1 MIPRMDITTAIGK
14 EDIPCDRLGSKVLHC
29 IKQPTTTTDKQLLQM
44 LYCTSICYKYC
55 ILRATAA
62 NVVLC
67 EHLLQILY
75 FTSNCYK
82 YCIVRATA
90 TNVVLY
96 EHLLQMLYCTS
107 ICYKCCIVRAYATN
121 IVFYEQLLQM
131 LYCTSNC
138 YKCCILRAFATNI
151 VLYEQLLQMLYCT
164 SKERDIFPPRGAN
177 LWFVITAMCLFGSSC
192 TTSGNPILMDCTTHR
207 INHVLYRVFSQRC

>member
-96 EHLLQMLYCTS
+96 E
-107 ICYKCCIVRAYATN
+107 
-121 IVFYEQLLQM
+121 QLLQM
-131 LYCTSNC
+131 LYFTSIC
-138 YKCCILRAFATNI
+138 YKYCIVRATATNV
-151 VLYEQLLQMLYCT
+151 VLYEQ
-164 SKERDIFPPRGAN
+164 GARHFSTTRRKFMIRHN
-177 LWFVITAMCLFGSSC
+177 SDVFIWFVLHNQWKPHSDG
-192 TTSGNPILMDCTTHR
+192 
-207 INHVLYRVFSQRC
+207 LYNT